1 MVLSISNCVRVAF
14 VSICLTLWLLFTD
27 DISSDPVILYDV
39 LDYSKPESSSY
50 FQHNEPMLTFDYLA
64 AVSEALHL
72 MYRRRLRGIV
82 DHRMIYCNHFFLAL
96 RMGWISICR

>member
-1 MVLSISNCVRVAF
+1 MAILEAGLKTN
-14 VSICLTLWLLFTD
+14 
-27 DISSDPVILYDV
+27 DISSEPVILYDV

-82 DHRMIYCNHFFLAL
+82 DHRLIYCNHFFLAL
-96 RMGWISICR
+96 RMGWISICPECDESRQSKSVEGL